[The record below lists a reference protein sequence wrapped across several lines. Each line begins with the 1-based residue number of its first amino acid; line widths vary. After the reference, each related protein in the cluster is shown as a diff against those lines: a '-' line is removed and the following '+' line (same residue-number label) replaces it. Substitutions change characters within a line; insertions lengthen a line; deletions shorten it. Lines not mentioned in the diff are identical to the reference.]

1 MVPRYIAILFF
12 VLVAMSMYMSMEHAY
27 MQSFGVLLWVEWTRY
42 LNITMDI
49 DNAYGVCLFDNNVA
63 VVGEIFGSPGV
74 GLFNRSSGSLI
85 GLWRGMVGGVFVDC
99 VSVGG
104 KLYVVGYDS
113 SSGNG
118 YIYVFDDKLNVVKS
132 IEIPGVSLYSIVYS
146 DGYIYAGGSKGSFG
160 YIEKRSLDLDLVKS
174 IEIKTEDVWSSGE
187 INAIGI
193 NPATDDVW
201 VVGFYTDSKNIG
213 HSLIA
218 ILNKD
223 LEIVKQIDYSAL
235 DKNYMFTPYSITFD
249 ENGYAYVSCFGVA
262 KFDPSGN
269 LDKYISYPISMAGSK
284 IVYVN
289 GYLYVFEQ
297 RFLGNSNKHVVDV
310 LDKDLNMLSLY
321 VLSSNIEADSL
332 FGRGKAVANGSNIYV
347 AGYDY
352 AYGKTNTRWV
362 IYSISTLYP
371 VQQTVM
377 TKTITSTA
385 IQTISIPI
393 TITTTSI
400 SPTTITSIVTTTIST
415 AITSAERTITITT
428 TATVTAPTTLT
439 ETILT
444 TFISPTTITT
454 TVTTTIKEAVI
465 PTEYVVAIVIAVVV
479 LAIAMVYILRLRKK

>member
-1 MVPRYIAILFF
+1 MVPRYIVTLVF
-12 VLVAMSMYMSMEHAY
+12 VLVVISMYMSIDRTY
-27 MQSFGVLLWVEWTRY
+27 MQSSGVLLWVEWVRY
-42 LNITMDI
+42 LNVTMDI
-49 DNAYGVCLFDNNVA
+49 DNAYGVCLFGNNVA

-85 GLWRGMVGGVFVDC
+85 GLWRGMVGSVFVDC

-104 KLYVVGYDS
+104 KLYAVGYDS

-132 IEIPGVSLYSIVYS
+132 IEISGVSLYSIVYS
-146 DGYIYAGGSKGSFG
+146 DGYIYAGGSKGFFG

-174 IEIKTEDVWSSGE
+174 IEIKTDVWSSGE

-193 NPATDDVW
+193 NPATGDVW
-201 VVGFYTDSKNIG
+201 AVGFYSDSKNIG

-249 ENGYAYVSCFGVA
+249 ENGYAYISCFGIA

-297 RFLGNSNKHVVDV
+297 RFLGNSNKHVVNV

-321 VLSSNIEADSL
+321 VLSNNIEADSL
-332 FGRGKAVANGSNIYV
+332 FGRGKAVVNGSNIYV

-362 IYSISTLYP
+362 IYSISTMYP
-371 VQQTVM
+371 VQQTVV
-377 TKTITSTA
+377 TKTITFTA

-393 TITTTSI
+393 TIATTYI
-400 SPTTITSIVTTTIST
+400 SPTTTTSIVTTTITST
-415 AITSAERTITITT
+415 ATTSMERTITITT
-428 TATVTAPTTLT
+428 TTITTVHTTLT

-444 TFISPTTITT
+444 TSISPATITT
-454 TVTTTIKEAVI
+454 TVKETVI
-465 PTEYVVAIVIAVVV
+465 SIESVAIIVIAIVI
-479 LAIAMVYILRLRKK
+479 LAIATVYILRMRKKQ